1 MKDKSIINNKNPLS
15 AREVALEILTRVE
28 QDKSY
33 SNLLLN
39 QMLQKHSL
47 ERVDAGLV
55 TEIVYG
61 TIQHLNT
68 IDYYLNRFV
77 AKGVQK
83 LEPWVRALLRLS
95 LYQVVYLERIPPHA
109 IVNEAVNLA
118 KKKGHQGISGMING
132 VMRNVIRQKEQLAIP
147 SDLPFVER
155 IALQYSHP
163 KWMVARWMKQF
174 GEETT
179 VRICEANNTSPKTS
193 ARVNTMKHTQAEML
207 AILQQESVEAKP
219 SELAPNGIIVEQG
232 GNLAYT
238 RWFIDGSITIQDESS
253 MLVAEA
259 VDPQPGMRVLDCCA
273 APGGKTTHL
282 AEKMQD
288 TGSVIASDIHEH
300 KIALIRDQANRL
312 KLRSIET
319 VFCDALDLSKHY
331 PAESFDCILLDA
343 PCSGL
348 GVIRR
353 KPDLKWSKQELEIS
367 AITLVQNQLLN
378 AVHVLLKPGG
388 VLVYSTC
395 TMEYTENQGMIAQF
409 LQQHPQFTLETFPSK
424 QLREIHPKSS
434 TAGMLQILPDQ
445 YGSDGF
451 FIARMRKNGSKT
463 NPK

>member
-1 MKDKSIINNKNPLS
+1 LKHKSTLQKKGPLT

-39 QMLQKHSL
+39 QILQKHPL
-47 ERVDAGLV
+47 ERADTGLV

-68 IDYYLNRFV
+68 IDYYLNQFV
-77 AKGVQK
+77 AKGVEK

-95 LYQVVYLERIPPHA
+95 LYQVVYLERIPAHA

-118 KKKGHQGISGMING
+118 NKKGHQGISGMVNG
-132 VMRNVIRQKEQLAIP
+132 VMRNVIRQKEQLVVP
-147 SDLPFVER
+147 SDLPLVER

-163 KWMVARWMKQF
+163 KWMVARWIQQF
-174 GEETT
+174 GEQATAL
-179 VRICEANNTSPKTS
+179 ICEANNETPKTS
-193 ARVNTMKHTQAEML
+193 ARVNTLKHTQAEML
-207 AILQQESVEAKP
+207 AKLQQEEIEAKA
-219 SELAPNGIIVEQG
+219 SELAPNGIIVSQG
-232 GNLAYT
+232 GNLAFT
-238 RWFIDGSITIQDESS
+238 RWFTEGSITIQDESS

-288 TGSVIASDIHEH
+288 IGSVVACDVHEH
-300 KIALIRDQANRL
+300 KIALIRGQAERL

-319 VFCDALDLSKHY
+319 VFCDALDLFKHY

-353 KPDLKWSKQELEIS
+353 KPDLKWSKQEREI
-367 AITLVQNQLLN
+367 AEITILQNKLLN
-378 AVHVLLKPGG
+378 AVHGLLKPGG

-395 TMEYTENQGMIAQF
+395 TMEYAENQGLIAQF
-409 LQQHPQFTLETFPSK
+409 LQQQSQFTLEAFPSE
-424 QLREIHPKSS
+424 QLRKINAESS
-434 TAGMLQILPDQ
+434 MAGMLQILPFQ
-445 YGSDGF
+445 YDSDGF
-451 FIARMRKNGSKT
+451 FIARMRKKHT
-463 NPK
+463 